1 MTYTDYLKALNLDC
15 PQAPNL
21 DFLKAF
27 TVHHIERFTFNN
39 LAVLLH
45 QDLPLDSQSIFKK
58 VVARGEGGYCF
69 EHNKIAYEALSEWGF
84 NVRLVLA
91 RVINNYERPVPRTH
105 RLTIVECA
113 GETYLVDVGF
123 GATCPILPIAFN
135 SKTPQ
140 KAGFEYYQIRAISHN
155 EYELILMK
163 QDQPFI
169 LYRFDLAQYSDAD
182 CEVGHFYSHKHA
194 SAVFVNNVVVSQ
206 KTPTETFSL
215 TNQRFTHTT
224 EFSES
229 VSIID
234 SSEKLFKRLRNTFH
248 LSIEPELCDFLFT
261 HNIAPKLETTK
272 R

>member
-1 MTYTDYLKALNLDC
+1 MTYTDYLKALNLAR
-15 PQAPNL
+15 PQEPNL
-21 DFLKAF
+21 DFLNAF

-45 QDLPLDSQSIFKK
+45 KDLSLDSQSILKK
-58 VVARGEGGYCF
+58 VVQRGAGGYCF
-69 EHNKIAYEALSEWGF
+69 EHNKIAYEALAEWGF

-91 RVINNYERPVPRTH
+91 KVINNNERPVPRTH

-135 SKTPQ
+135 RNTPQ
-140 KAGFEYYQIRAISHN
+140 KAGLEYYQIRATNHN
-155 EYELILMK
+155 EYELLLLK
-163 QDQPFI
+163 EGEPFI

-215 TNQRFTHTT
+215 ANQRFKHAT
-224 EFSES
+224 ESSES

-234 SSEKLFKRLRNTFH
+234 SPEKLCGILRNTFD
-248 LSIEPELCDFLFT
+248 LCIEPELCEFLYT
-261 HNIAPKLETTK
+261 HHIAPKLEITK
-272 R
+272 N